1 MQSLDQ
7 TVGLFTKPLTVKD
20 LFTCRYCHTPPFL
33 GRSACGKRK
42 GKGMERSS
50 EKGPLGPRPW
60 VAVSLKDF
68 LRLDD
73 RLECPALEKE
83 GQLG

>member
-42 GKGMERSS
+42 GKGDGA
-50 EKGPLGPRPW
+50 K
-60 VAVSLKDF
+60 
-68 LRLDD
+68 LRKRATGSPTVGCGLS
-73 RLECPALEKE
+73 
-83 GQLG
+83 